1 MSHGIDG
8 PIAIVNGTVILPDR
22 LISDG
27 MICSDGSVITYVGD
41 RKTVPDGVQI
51 VDADG
56 GVISPGFIDLHVH
69 GGAGA
74 DFMDGTPDAIIA
86 ACVAHLRHGTTTVF
100 PTTTTGSEQ
109 QIMNMIE
116 ACAAAKQITSQSP
129 GRVPNIAGIHLYGPY
144 FAEDKVGC
152 HSADGRR
159 SPIAEEFQRY
169 FETGMIRIA
178 TCAAELPG
186 AAEFYRIAQRHN
198 CLITCGHSN
207 STWTEMQAAFD
218 AGMRHVDHFW
228 CAMSSV
234 PSIRQRCNVPMQGS
248 MAEFVLMNDDMSTE
262 VIADGWHLAPE
273 LLEFAF
279 RMKAAERLC
288 LVTDC
293 NRALDMPAG
302 EYRFGNQI
310 DGTLFRSDGKVGWA
324 PNGSLAS
331 SIVGMDHM
339 VRHMKGNTSAS
350 LPQIIRMASL
360 TPAERTGIAHEVGSL
375 EVGKRADIVVLDE
388 QLNVVDL
395 IAGGVKVSERIG
407 D

>member
-1 MSHGIDG
+1 MTS
-8 PIAIVNGTVILPDR
+8 IAIINGTIVLPDR
-22 LISDG
+22 LINDG
-27 MICSDGSVITYVGD
+27 IVCCDGSVITCVGD
-41 RKTVPDGVQI
+41 RKPVPNEAQI
-51 VDADG
+51 VDARG

-74 DFMDGTPDAIIA
+74 DFMDGTPEAIITTCA
-86 ACVAHLRHGTTTVF
+86 AHLRHGTTTIF
-100 PTTTTGSEQ
+100 PTTTTGSPQ

-116 ACAAAKQITSQSP
+116 ACTAAKQAMSQNP
-129 GRVPNIAGIHLYGPY
+129 GRALNIAGIHLYGPY

-152 HSADGRR
+152 HSSDGRR
-159 SPIAEEFQRY
+159 SPVTAEFERY

-186 AAEFYRIAQRHN
+186 AAEFYHIAQRHK

-207 STWTEMQAAFD
+207 STWTEMQSAFD

-248 MAEFVLMNDDMSTE
+248 MAEFVLMNTEMSTE

-279 RMKAAERLC
+279 RMKGAERLC

-293 NRALDMPAG
+293 NRALDLPVG
-302 EYRFGNQI
+302 DYRFGNVS
-310 DGTLFRSDGKVGWA
+310 DGTMFRSDGKVGWA
-324 PNGSLAS
+324 PSGSLAS
-331 SIVGMDHM
+331 SIMGMDHM
-339 VRHMKGNTSAS
+339 VRHMKSSTSAT
-350 LPQIIRMASL
+350 LPQVIRMASL

-375 EVGKRADIVVLDE
+375 EVGKQADIVLLDKE
-388 QLNVVDL
+388 LNVVNVFV
-395 IAGGVKVSERIG
+395 GGVMFE
-407 D
+407 